1 METDARQTFLRPTLA
16 DVMAARRAIGPYL
29 RPTPVVTSASLD
41 RLLGCRAY
49 VKCENLNPTRA
60 FKIRGGINLLANL
73 TADERRRGVIASS
86 TGNHGQSIAYASRL
100 FGVRAVIGVPTSAN
114 PVKLQAMRDLG
125 AEVVEIGRDFDEA
138 REWVE
143 RTAAAEGYRYIHS
156 ANEPLLIAG
165 VATASL
171 ELIEEVPD
179 LDVIIVP
186 VGGGSGASGHATA
199 AKTVR
204 PTLELIGVQ
213 ATGAPAVERSWRA
226 RRMTATDSVHT
237 RAEGLQTRVPF
248 ALTIGI
254 LWDHLDEMV
263 LVSDEEMEDG
273 IRILLDTIRQVAE
286 HAGAAPVAAAR
297 RLGDRITGRKVGLIL
312 SGGNITIEALRTLL
326 SSEGLP
332 FATGAGGFEA
342 EGARTT

>member
-1 METDARQTFLRPTLA
+1 MVPDTQPGLVRPTLG
-16 DVMAARRAIGPYL
+16 DVMAARRAIAPYL
-29 RPTPVVTSASLD
+29 RPTPVLTAPALD
-41 RLLGCRAY
+41 RLLGCHAF
-49 VKCENLNPTRA
+49 VKCENTNPTRA
-60 FKIRGGINLLANL
+60 FKIRGGINLLSHL

-100 FGVRAVIGVPTSAN
+100 FGVRAIIGVPKSAN
-114 PVKLQAMRDLG
+114 PVKLRAMRELG
-125 AEVVEIGRDFDEA
+125 AEVVEVGRDFDEA

-179 LDVIIVP
+179 LDVVIVP
-186 VGGGSGASGHATA
+186 VGGGSGASGHGIT
-199 AKTVR
+199 AKTIR
-204 PTLELIGVQ
+204 PALEVIGVQ

-226 RRMTATDSVHT
+226 RKMITTDDAKT

-248 ALTIGI
+248 ELTLGI
-254 LWDHLDEMV
+254 LWDRLDDMV

-273 IRILLDTIRQVAE
+273 IRILLDTIRQIAE

-297 RLGDRITGRKVGLIL
+297 RLSDRIAGRKVGLIL
-312 SGGNITIEALRTLL
+312 SGGNIAIETLRALLL
-326 SSEGLP
+326 SGCTP
-332 FATGAGGFEA
+332 AATGAGDVG
-342 EGARTT
+342 